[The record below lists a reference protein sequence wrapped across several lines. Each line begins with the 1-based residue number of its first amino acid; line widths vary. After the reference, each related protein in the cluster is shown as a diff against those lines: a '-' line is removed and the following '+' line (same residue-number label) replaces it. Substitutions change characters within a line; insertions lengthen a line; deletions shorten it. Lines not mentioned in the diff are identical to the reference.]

1 MVVHQGEI
9 YWVAFAGEGSEP
21 RGRRPAV
28 VVQHDRFNH
37 SRLNTVVVAALT
49 SQLRYAALPGNVRL
63 RKGEANLPKPCVV
76 NVTQLQTIDA
86 AHPLDSASCL
96 RARCFGLTPGLRRLW
111 LHRGEEKTPERHAR
125 EKRRK
130 ESCQHT
136 NPKSAI
142 CC

>member
-96 RARCFGLTPGLRRLW
+96 RTLW
-111 LHRGEEKTPERHAR
+111 LDSRTAAGLHRGEEKTPERHAR

-136 NPKSAI
+136 NPKNAI

>member
-1 MVVHQGEI
+1 MVIHQGEI

-76 NVTQLQTIDA
+76 NVTQLQTIDRA
-86 AHPLDSASCL
+86 YL
-96 RARCFGLTPGLRRLW
+96 REKIGTLPRRLVRQVW
-111 LHRGEEKTPERHAR
+111 EGVRLVL
-125 EKRRK
+125 
-130 ESCQHT
+130 ES
-136 NPKSAI
+136 NGADRP
-142 CC
+142 

>member
-76 NVTQLQTIDA
+76 NVTQLQTIDRA
-86 AHPLDSASCL
+86 YL
-96 RARCFGLTPGLRRLW
+96 REKIGTLPRRLVRQVW
-111 LHRGEEKTPERHAR
+111 EGVRLVLEANGADHP
-125 EKRRK
+125 
-130 ESCQHT
+130 
-136 NPKSAI
+136 
-142 CC
+142 

>member
-1 MVVHQGEI
+1 MVIHQGEI
-9 YWVAFAGEGSEP
+9 YWVAFAGQVSEP

-76 NVTQLQTIDA
+76 NVTQLQTIDRA
-86 AHPLDSASCL
+86 YL
-96 RARCFGLTPGLRRLW
+96 REKIGTLPRRLVRQVW
-111 LHRGEEKTPERHAR
+111 EGVRLLLEADNADRP
-125 EKRRK
+125 
-130 ESCQHT
+130 
-136 NPKSAI
+136 
-142 CC
+142 